1 MRAKYL
7 RQFSDGG
14 RLAGAVYAHHYDHF
28 RRAVH
33 LGDGLRTGR
42 GQNRQQFFFQQPFQ
56 FIHILD
62 LLAIGFVAQ
71 LLQNLMGGGGAEV
84 GANQRGFQI
93 VQRGAVD
100 LLADGD
106 DIFDA
111 LGQVLARARD
121 GLLHALNKTWFLFF
135 VQTAKKSLNHEVS
148 NDYRRIER
156 GGNW

>member
-1 MRAKYL
+1 MITSGVPSTLVTGR
-7 RQFSDGG
+7 DGG
-14 RLAGAVYAHHYDHF
+14 R
-28 RRAVH
+28 R
-33 LGDGLRTGR
+33 
-42 GQNRQQFFFQQPFQ
+42 QNRQQFLFQQALE

-71 LLQNLMGGGGAEV
+71 LLQHLMGGSGAEV

-121 GLLHALNKTWFLFF
+121 GLLHALNETWFLFF
-135 VQTAKKSLNHEVS
+135 VQTAKKGLNHEVS
-148 NDYRRIER
+148 DLIIGEA
-156 GGNW
+156 GAEKVVVCDQ